1 MHLKEYDFSREQLL
15 FALEQNKHHQTFA
28 MLAKLYLLEG
38 DMQSGINTYKAAIE
52 WVFAWPSLSAFYKYK
67 C

>member
-52 WVFAWPSLSAFYKYK
+52 
-67 C
+67 